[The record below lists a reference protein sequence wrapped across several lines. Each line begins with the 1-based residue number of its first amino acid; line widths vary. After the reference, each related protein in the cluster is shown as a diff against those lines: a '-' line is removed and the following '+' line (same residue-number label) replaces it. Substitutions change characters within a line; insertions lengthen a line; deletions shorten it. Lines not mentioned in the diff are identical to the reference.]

1 MHPDLKEYLPEP
13 QGNEGNE
20 RLPERDFFY
29 KVFFKLHPESVESL
43 IKQAAEARKPAAKNL
58 NEQQWEMK
66 VSEVWME
73 ELLKHDYISCKFI
86 LNIIDF
92 ILIFRQEIRWIKQFA
107 SQSSLERSQEKKDER
122 WLGSCSRTC

>member
-92 ILIFRQEIRWIKQFA
+92 ILIFRQEIRWIEQFA